1 MVLVGG
7 FYVFYYYVFVQQ
19 GQEVWVEFYYN
30 YIYVNFFYGYIFG
43 SYGFGSNLVVL
54 ELVVGDIVYL
64 DIKYYDLFL
73 YGGGDEVYSIFFGYL
88 LLFIDSCY
96 LVVG

>member
-1 MVLVGG
+1 MV
-7 FYVFYYYVFVQQ
+7 
-19 GQEVWVEFYYN
+19 
-30 YIYVNFFYGYIFG
+30 I
-43 SYGFGSNLVVL
+43 VV
-54 ELVVGDIVYL
+54 VVGDIVYL

-88 LLFIDSCY
+88 LLFIDSYY